1 MKPRKF
7 AACVAVVATAALGLV
22 AAGAFASGAKIKTG
36 DYEAGPVNP
45 GSGYTVGVFGVAKQN
60 GKYKLV
66 PSSSEGGGIIYPP
79 DNDKCG
85 GDSQAHLSKTA
96 YPISKHGTFFINESF
111 DQTRNGHSVKEHVK
125 WTGKWH
131 KSGKSVGGRVTIS
144 IKGKCH
150 AKFKWGGAAF

>member
-1 MKPRKF
+1 MKKVF
-7 AACVAVVATAALGLV
+7 ASLAVCAFVALAGAAVA
-22 AAGAFASGAKIKTG
+22 AFASGAKIKTG
-36 DYEAGPVNP
+36 DYESAPVNPP
-45 GSGYTVGVFGVAKQN
+45 GSGYTVGVFGVAKQD

-131 KSGKSVGGRVTIS
+131 KSGRSVGGRVTIS